1 MSWWHSLVLG
11 VVQGLTEFF
20 PISSSGHLELVPW
33 LFGWQDFESESVA
46 TAFDASLHLGT
57 LVAVVFAV
65 RGELVRLVTAGLR
78 HPFAS
83 AQARSA
89 SPQGRLAWLYLLT
102 AVPAAVVGALFD
114 DVIAEA
120 LGGPVAVAAS
130 LIGFGVVLWW
140 ADRRTGSQSV
150 GQRSARGAEQLNARD
165 AWLIGAAQ
173 VLALN
178 PGTSR
183 SGITISAM
191 RLLGYERSAA
201 VRMSFVIGVPII
213 AGAGVFKVGALVVDG
228 VPDGMLT
235 SMVIGVS
242 AAAVTGW
249 FAITALTRLA
259 ARSNFDVFVWYRVAL
274 GVTVLGAVAGG
285 IR

>member
-1 MSWWHSLVLG
+1 MSWWHALVLG

-33 LFGWQDFESESVA
+33 LFNWNDLDSESVS
-46 TAFDASLHLGT
+46 TAFDAALHLGT
-57 LVAVVFAV
+57 LLAVVVAV
-65 RGELVRLVTAGLR
+65 RSDLTKLIIAGVR

-83 AQARSA
+83 AEERAA
-89 SPQGRLAWLYLLT
+89 TPHGRLAWLYLLT

-114 DVIAEA
+114 DVIAEQ
-120 LGGPVAVAAS
+120 LGGPVAVAVS
-130 LIGFGVVLWW
+130 LIGFGALLWW
-140 ADRRTGSQSV
+140 ADHRTGE
-150 GQRSARGAEQLNARD
+150 RTAEQLTTRD

-191 RLLGYERSAA
+191 RALGYGRAAA

-213 AGAGVFKVGALVVDG
+213 AGAGVWKVVGLIVDG
-228 VPDGMLT
+228 VPDGLASAML
-235 SMVIGVS
+235 IGVS

-249 FAITALTRLA
+249 LAITALQRLA
-259 ARSNFDVFVWYRVAL
+259 VRSNFNVFVWYRVAL
-274 GVTVLGAVAGG
+274 GVAVLGIVVSG

>member
-1 MSWWHSLVLG
+1 MSWWHALVLG

-33 LFGWQDFESESVA
+33 LFNWNDLDSESVS
-46 TAFDASLHLGT
+46 TAFDAALHLGT
-57 LVAVVFAV
+57 LLAVVVAVRSDLTKLIV
-65 RGELVRLVTAGLR
+65 AGVR

-83 AQARSA
+83 VEERATT
-89 SPQGRLAWLYLLT
+89 PYGRLAWLYLLT

-114 DVIAEA
+114 DVIAEQ
-120 LGGPVAVAAS
+120 LGGPVAVAVS
-130 LIGFGVVLWW
+130 LIGFGALLWW
-140 ADRRTGSQSV
+140 ADHRTGE
-150 GQRSARGAEQLNARD
+150 RTAEQLTTRD

-191 RLLGYERSAA
+191 RALGYGRAAA

-213 AGAGVFKVGALVVDG
+213 AGAGVWKVVGLIVDG
-228 VPDGMLT
+228 VPDGLA
-235 SMVIGVS
+235 SAMVIGVS

-249 FAITALTRLA
+249 LAINALQRLA
-259 ARSNFDVFVWYRVAL
+259 ARSTFNVFVWYRVAL
-274 GVTVLGAVAGG
+274 GVAVLGIVASG

>member
-1 MSWWHSLVLG
+1 MSWWQALVLG

-33 LFGWQDFESESVA
+33 LFDWKDFESESVA

-57 LVAVVFAV
+57 LVAVVVAV
-65 RGELVRLVTAGLR
+65 RGELSRLIVAGLR

-83 AQARSA
+83 APERAA
-89 SPQGRLAWLYLLT
+89 SPHGRLAWLYLLT

-114 DVIAEA
+114 DVIAER
-120 LGGPVAVAAS
+120 LGGPVAVAIS
-130 LIGFGVVLWW
+130 LIGFAAVLWW
-140 ADRRTGSQSV
+140 VDRRSGT
-150 GQRSARGAEQLNARD
+150 RTAEELTARD

-191 RLLGYERSAA
+191 RALGYGRAAA

-213 AGAGVFKVGALVVDG
+213 AGAGVFKVGSLVVDG
-228 VPDGMLT
+228 VPDGLLSSML
-235 SMVIGVS
+235 IGVS
-242 AAAVTGW
+242 AAAITGW
-249 FAITALTRLA
+249 LAISTLTRLA
-259 ARSNFDVFVWYRVAL
+259 ARSNFDVFVWYRV
-274 GVTVLGAVAGG
+274 VLGFVILNLALTGL
-285 IR
+285 R

>member
-1 MSWWHSLVLG
+1 MSWWHALVLG

-33 LFGWQDFESESVA
+33 LFNWNDLDSESVS
-46 TAFDASLHLGT
+46 TAFDAALHLGT
-57 LVAVVFAV
+57 LLAVVIAV
-65 RGELVRLVTAGLR
+65 RSDLTKLIIAGVR

-83 AQARSA
+83 AEERAA
-89 SPQGRLAWLYLLT
+89 TPYGRLAWLYLLT

-114 DVIAEA
+114 DVIAEQ
-120 LGGPVAVAAS
+120 LGGPVAVAVS
-130 LIGFGVVLWW
+130 LIGFGALLWW
-140 ADRRTGSQSV
+140 ADRRTGE
-150 GQRSARGAEQLNARD
+150 RTAEQLTTRD

-183 SGITISAM
+183 SGITVSAM
-191 RLLGYERSAA
+191 RALGYGRAAA

-213 AGAGVFKVGALVVDG
+213 AGAGVWKVVGLIVDG
-228 VPDGMLT
+228 VPDGLAS

-249 FAITALTRLA
+249 LAINALQRLA
-259 ARSNFDVFVWYRVAL
+259 ARSTFNVFVWYRVAL
-274 GVTVLGAVAGG
+274 GVAVLGIVASG